1 MTDWRATTAYWQ
13 QQCRKYPALQVE
25 DALKALHQS
34 VCGCGHLVRAD
45 GGGLAFLQAELA
57 ALPVGS
63 RADIEPLPGDF
74 CRVHLG
80 LLQSTPLR
88 PETLFRL
95 FCLSAEQPCGS
106 PAELEAGLAAL
117 HRLCREGVL
126 PFGEAELTAGADSW
140 RAAGYPACRHS
151 EAFRKAYCPAYRVI
165 RKDYARL
172 IPLLTAIDAGLAEK
186 NRLLVAIEGGAGS
199 GKSTL
204 GDLLTKIYDCSL
216 FHADDYFLQPHQ
228 RTAERLAEAGGNLDR
243 ERLEREILQPL
254 RDGEAAVWRRYD
266 CGTQSLCEAE
276 TAPIKALNIVEGAYS
291 MHPDLAGYYDLSCF
305 LRIDPRLQA
314 ERILRRNGE
323 EMAERFFN
331 LWLPLEARYF
341 DATDAAARCD
351 LILEVDT

>member
-1 MTDWRATTAYWQ
+1 MTDRAATTAYWQ
-13 QQCRKYPALQVE
+13 AQCRAYPALQAG

-34 VCGCGHLVRAD
+34 VCGCGHLVRSD
-45 GGGLAFLQAELA
+45 GGGLAFLQAELS

-63 RADIEPLPGDF
+63 RADVEPLPGDF

-95 FCLSAEQPCGS
+95 FFLSAEQPRGS
-106 PAELEAGLAAL
+106 AEELEAGIAEL
-117 HRLCREGVL
+117 HRLRAEGIL
-126 PFGEAELTAGADSW
+126 PFAEAEFTAAADSW

-151 EAFRKAYCPAYRVI
+151 EAYRAAYAPAYRVI

-172 IPLLTAIDAGLAEK
+172 IPLLTAIDARLAEK
-186 NRLLVAIEGGAGS
+186 GRLLVAIEGGAGS

-204 GDLLTKIYDCSL
+204 GDLLTKIYDCNL

-228 RTAERLAEAGGNLDR
+228 RTAERLAEPGGNLDR
-243 ERLEREILQPL
+243 ERLEQEILKPL

-266 CGTQSLCEAE
+266 CGTQSLRDAE
-276 TAPIKALNIVEGAYS
+276 TTLIKALNIVEGAYS
-291 MHPDLAGYYDLSCF
+291 MHPDLAPYYDLSLF
-305 LRIDPRLQA
+305 LRIDPAVQA
-314 ERILRRNGE
+314 ARILRRNGE
-323 EMAERFFN
+323 AMAQRFFD

-341 DATDAAARCD
+341 EATDAAARCD